1 MIQKSSHSRGF
12 WVPAQ
17 GGKSLKGQVG
27 PMGASLSFKALGPV
41 SAGEPGV
48 PPSRVKELLPIPG
61 HLLGQFQD
69 LGQGHSEQEQLV
81 SLAAGLWE
89 EWAYFD

>member
-27 PMGASLSFKALGPV
+27 PMGASLSFKPWVLSVPESQV
-41 SAGEPGV
+41 SPQAG
-48 PPSRVKELLPIPG
+48 
-61 HLLGQFQD
+61 
-69 LGQGHSEQEQLV
+69 
-81 SLAAGLWE
+81 
-89 EWAYFD
+89 

>member
-1 MIQKSSHSRGF
+1 M
-12 WVPAQ
+12 
-17 GGKSLKGQVG
+17 
-27 PMGASLSFKALGPV
+27 
-41 SAGEPGV
+41 
-48 PPSRVKELLPIPG
+48 KELLPIPG